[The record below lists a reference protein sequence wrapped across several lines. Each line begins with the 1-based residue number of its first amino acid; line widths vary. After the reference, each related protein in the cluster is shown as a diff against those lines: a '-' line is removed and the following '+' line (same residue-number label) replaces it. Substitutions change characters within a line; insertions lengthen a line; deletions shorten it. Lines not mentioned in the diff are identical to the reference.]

1 MTTAAVVNA
10 AEILVVEDDTLS
22 REMLVLMVQS
32 ADL

>member
-1 MTTAAVVNA
+1 MTTATAVNA

>member
-1 MTTAAVVNA
+1 MTTATAVNA

-22 REMLVLMVQS
+22 REMLVLMLQS

>member
-1 MTTAAVVNA
+1 MTTATAVNA
-10 AEILVVEDDTLS
+10 AEILVVDDDTLS

>member
-1 MTTAAVVNA
+1 MTTATSVNA

-22 REMLVLMVQS
+22 REMLVLMLQS

>member
-1 MTTAAVVNA
+1 MTTATAVNA

-22 REMLVLMVQS
+22 REMLVLILQS